1 MFLILNVI
9 GKWNPS
15 RQQQQHSHK
24 EEQRRDGEID
34 FTQRVL
40 RQLSFMPDHKV
51 LYHFFDY

>member
-40 RQLSFMPDHKV
+40 GQLSFMPDHKV